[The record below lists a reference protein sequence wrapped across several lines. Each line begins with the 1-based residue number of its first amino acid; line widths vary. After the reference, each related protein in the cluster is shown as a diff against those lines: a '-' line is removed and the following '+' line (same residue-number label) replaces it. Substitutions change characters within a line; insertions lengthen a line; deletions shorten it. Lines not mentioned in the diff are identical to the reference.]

1 MKKTNIM
8 KNNEKN
14 SFWVTKTYSSSVTNP
29 CSYMKKFFLLKNAK
43 ITKLITERF
52 YDSSHDI

>member
-1 MKKTNIM
+1 M
-8 KNNEKN
+8 KNNEKKN
-14 SFWVTKTYSSSVTNP
+14 FFLGTKTYSSSVTNP
-29 CSYMKKFFLLKNAK
+29 YSYMKNFLLKNAK

>member
-1 MKKTNIM
+1 MKKKK
-8 KNNEKN
+8 KNFK
-14 SFWVTKTYSSSVTNP
+14 VTKTYSSSVTNP
-29 CSYMKKFFLLKNAK
+29 YSYMKNFLLKNAK